1 MHFNCQLLLVFIHTF
16 IFVALI
22 HIEMYKSVEFPIVVM
37 LKASLHVALRVLHNS
52 FDKSVSSP

>member
-1 MHFNCQLLLVFIHTF
+1 MVFIHTF